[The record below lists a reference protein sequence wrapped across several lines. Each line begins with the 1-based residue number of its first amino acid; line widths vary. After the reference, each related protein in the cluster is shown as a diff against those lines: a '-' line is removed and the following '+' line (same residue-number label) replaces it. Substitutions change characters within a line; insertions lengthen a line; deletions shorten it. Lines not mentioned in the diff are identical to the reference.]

1 MKKILLYTLFIP
13 FFAAFTA
20 CNETTDA
27 DNPFAYPD
35 GMGGLHL
42 ENNTST
48 QITIPVITK
57 SANFDDVV
65 VDNFYLGIL
74 NKADGSVV
82 KEFDTFSSLV
92 NSEEGLPLLLPH
104 GEYTAISSSFKKGEK
119 KVSDAPYFVDQQDF
133 VIEEKTTTNVVLK
146 CTFESLGVE
155 LVLSEQFKKKLE
167 EEPNNYGYEVTVSNG
182 VADWDFSIDKMEPGY
197 FLDPCD
203 ELVVKVRVRLG
214 SSNQW
219 HPERTYR
226 IKNDLNNPETSPK
239 LGEYYII
246 RLDAGKE
253 EEKVILKSLVVT
265 DKVEE

>member
-1 MKKILLYTLFIP
+1 MKTNLLYTLLFP
-13 FFAAFTA
+13 LFAAFTA
-20 CNETTDA
+20 CSEGADA

-35 GMGGLHL
+35 GMGGLRL
-42 ENNTST
+42 ENKAST

-57 SANFDDVV
+57 SADFGDVEV
-65 VDNFYLGIL
+65 GDFYLGIL

-104 GEYTAISSSFKKGEK
+104 GKYSAISSSYKKGET
-119 KVSDAPYFVDQQDF
+119 KVSDAPYFVDQRDF
-133 VIEEKTTTNVVLK
+133 VIEEKTTTNVELK

-155 LVLSEQFKKKLE
+155 LELSEQFKKKLE

-182 VADWDFSIDKMEPGY
+182 VTDWEFSPDKMKPGY
-197 FLDPCD
+197 FLDPCG
-203 ELVVKVRVRLG
+203 ELAVKVRIRLG

-219 HPERTYR
+219 YPERTYR
-226 IKNDLNNPETSPK
+226 IKNDRNNPETSPK

-246 RLDAGKE
+246 RLDAGEK
-253 EEKVILKSLVVT
+253 EEKVILKTLAVT

>member
-1 MKKILLYTLFIP
+1 MKKTLLYTLLFP
-13 FFAAFTA
+13 LFAAFTA
-20 CNETTDA
+20 CSEATDA

-35 GMGGLHL
+35 GMGGLRL
-42 ENNTST
+42 ENKTST

-57 SANFDDVV
+57 SANFDDVE
-65 VDNFYLGIL
+65 VDDFYLGIL

-92 NSEEGLPLLLPH
+92 NSEDGLPLILPH
-104 GEYTAISSSFKKGEK
+104 GEYTAISSSFKKGET

-133 VIEEKTTTNVVLK
+133 VIEEKTTTNVELK

-167 EEPNNYGYEVTVSNG
+167 EAPDNYGYKVTVSNG
-182 VADWDFSIDKMEPGY
+182 VADWEFTPEQKNPGY
-197 FLDPCD
+197 FLDPCN
-203 ELVVKVRVRLG
+203 ELIVKVTVRLG

-219 HPERTYR
+219 YPERTYR
-226 IKNDLNNPETSPK
+226 VKNDRNNPETSPK

-246 RLDAGKE
+246 NLDAGE
-253 EEKVILKSLVVT
+253 QEEKISLRTLALT
-265 DKVEE
+265 DKIKK

>member
-1 MKKILLYTLFIP
+1 MKKTLLYTLLFP
-13 FFAAFTA
+13 LFAAFTA
-20 CNETTDA
+20 CSEATDA

-35 GMGGLHL
+35 GMGGLRL
-42 ENNTST
+42 ENKTST

-65 VDNFYLGIL
+65 VDDFYLGIL
-74 NKADGSVV
+74 NKADGSVI

-92 NSEEGLPLLLPH
+92 DSEDGLPLLLPH
-104 GEYTAISSSFKKGEK
+104 GEYTAISSSFKKGEM

-133 VIEEKTTTNVVLK
+133 VIEEKKTTNVTLK

-155 LVLSEQFKKKLE
+155 LELSEQFKKKLE

-182 VADWDFSIDKMEPGY
+182 VADWDFSIDKMAPGY

-219 HPERTYR
+219 YPERTYR
-226 IKNDLNNPETSPK
+226 LKNDGVSPK

-253 EEKVILKSLVVT
+253 EEVYSLRTVAVT
-265 DKVEE
+265 DKVEK